1 MAARERLICPADALT
16 DGGAGQRFE
25 VRGHGETVPAFVIRH
40 RGRVHA
46 YLNRCGHVPVELD
59 WKPGEFFDSAR
70 VYLICAV
77 HGALYDPVH
86 GACIGG
92 RCQGRGLTP
101 LAVEERDGQVFLK
114 DPVYV

>member
-1 MAARERLICPADALT
+1 MAARERLICAAETLV
-16 DGGAGQRFE
+16 DGGPGQRFE
-25 VRGHGETVPAFVIRH
+25 VHEGGETAPAFVIRH

-59 WKPGEFFDSAR
+59 WKPGEFFDLAR

-77 HGALYDPVH
+77 HGALYDPAS
-86 GACIGG
+86 GACLGG